1 MNLNYFGFIV
11 EGLCRYRILSKHFM
25 KERIPHLLDLHIAF
39 KNNDIHTQ
47 LNHFNMLTN
56 SLFLLTQSL
65 FDNNVKIN
73 YFHSELE
80 NKYFRYGMANHSIS
94 NLMKGNRFKLINLEV
109 NITDLFSI
117 FSLTRMQIESYALM
131 FYLFYDYVTEVEKDF
146 RYNIY
151 KLHGLIKQ
159 SKFSTTSEKGVEKKR
174 IILEEIELIRGKII
188 VSDFFKNSTLKQQNE
203 FLNPKRAMSLFSK
216 ELLAKSGLET
226 SRINEIWDLY
236 SNYAHS
242 EHISDRQFNS
252 IYKIN
257 KSTLQESL
265 LALTINS
272 IMTAKLCKFIVNSF
286 DDVRKKYDELDIKE
300 KVHIEIWD
308 KLYKK

>member
-1 MNLNYFGFIV
+1 MILLFIFDRNKAKQV
-11 EGLCRYRILSKHFM
+11 SKHFM
-25 KERIPHLLDLHIAF
+25 KDRLPHLLDLHTAF
-39 KNNDIHTQ
+39 ENNDIDTR
-47 LNHFNMLTN
+47 LDHFNILTN
-56 SLFLLTQSL
+56 SLFILTQSL
-65 FDNNVKIN
+65 FDNNENIK
-73 YFHSELE
+73 YFHSEME
-80 NKYFRYGMANHSIS
+80 NKYFRYGIANHSIS
-94 NLMKGNRFKLINLEV
+94 NLLKGNQFKLISLDV

-131 FYLFYDYVTEVEKDF
+131 FYLFFDNVPEIEKDF

-159 SKFSTTSEKGVEKKR
+159 SKFSTTTEKGLEKKGM
-174 IILEEIELIRGKII
+174 ILQEIELIKDKII
-188 VSDFFKNSTLKQQNE
+188 KSKIFKNSTLKLQNE
-203 FLNPKRAMSLFSK
+203 FLKPKRAVSLFTK
-216 ELLAKSGLET
+216 ELLAKSGLES
-226 SRINEIWDLY
+226 SRIDEMWNLY

-257 KSTLQESL
+257 KSILKESL

-272 IMTAKLCKFIVNSF
+272 IMTAKLCTFIANSF
-286 DDVRKKYDELDIKE
+286 SGARNKYEELDVKE
-300 KVHIEIWD
+300 KVHIEIWG